1 MNLKTDLSKF
11 NNSWYKPGGIFR
23 RVGWYFVQAAFFR
36 SAFPVSS
43 IKVQLL
49 RMFGAKVGDG
59 VVLKPH
65 IRIKY
70 PWKLNVGNFVWIGED
85 CWIDN
90 LAQVTIADH
99 CCLSQGSFLL
109 CGNHDFSKS
118 TFDLMI
124 GEIVL
129 EEGVWIGAK
138 SVVCPGVTCHAHA
151 VLSVGSIATKD
162 LEAYSIYQGIPAM
175 KIKDR
180 VITE

>member
-11 NNSWYKPGGIFR
+11 NNSWYKPGGILR
-23 RVGWYFVQAAFFR
+23 RVAWYFVQAVFFT
-36 SAFPVSS
+36 SAFPVGS

-49 RMFGAKVGDG
+49 RMFGAKVGHG
-59 VVLKPH
+59 VILKPH

-70 PWKLNVGNFVWIGED
+70 PWKLKVGNFVWIGED

-90 LAQVTIADH
+90 LADVTIGDH

-109 CGNHDFSKS
+109 CGNHDFSKT

-124 GEIVL
+124 GDILL

-138 SVVCPGVTCHAHA
+138 SVVCPGVSCHSHS
-151 VLSVGSIATKD
+151 VLAVGSIATKNMD
-162 LEAYSIYQGIPAM
+162 SYSIYQGNPAV